1 MKNETSDAL
10 DGLRVLVDLIE
21 KMEEKQDNHPEYVVR
36 NIELVDKIISIM
48 QDFKNSLIERLPT
61 S

>member
-10 DGLRVLVDLIE
+10 DGLKILVDLIE
-21 KMEEKQDNHPEYVVR
+21 QMEEKQEDHPEYVVR

>member
-1 MKNETSDAL
+1 
-10 DGLRVLVDLIE
+10 
-21 KMEEKQDNHPEYVVR
+21 MEEKQDNHPEYVVK